1 MKLMRIKSILQLESI
16 GSILLSVYLLHIDLS
31 FQETFVNLTMVSLQ
45 SCSIGEFQGSLC
57 HKTFYSRGK
66 IGLLQASQLL
76 KEDIE
81 LVIWRT
87 GIHMKTFNTICL
99 HHRVQYLD
107 KFTILNPF
115 CCDPFRHHEDK
126 MSNKGNFIGYQ
137 YGKLIY
143 ST

>member
-1 MKLMRIKSILQLESI
+1 
-16 GSILLSVYLLHIDLS
+16 
-31 FQETFVNLTMVSLQ
+31 MVSLQ
-45 SCSIGEFQGSLC
+45 SCSIGEFHGSLC
-57 HKTFYSRGK
+57 HKTFYTRGK

-99 HHRVQYLD
+99 HQYRVQYLD
-107 KFTILNPF
+107 TFTILNPF

-126 MSNKGNFIGYQ
+126 MSHKGNFIGYQ

-143 ST
+143 SS

>member
-1 MKLMRIKSILQLESI
+1 MRIKSILQLESI